1 MILIVDLFDAWS
13 LLTADS
19 PDFQFEYHV
28 VFTECDVSCKI
39 ILVNINNNKA
49 YMDTVRKKMG
59 EKEIGGR
66 RGERQGEERLTP
78 RNYELPY
85 YDSDYSNTQLQF

>member
-1 MILIVDLFDAWS
+1 MITDTDTMIVDLFDAWS
-13 LLTADS
+13 LVTADS
-19 PDFQFEYHV
+19 TDFEFEYHV

-39 ILVNINNNKA
+39 ILVNINKN
-49 YMDTVRKKMG
+49 YMDTIRKKG
-59 EKEIGGR
+59 EKEKGGR
-66 RGERQGEERLTP
+66 GKRLTP